1 MAAPLKAAGEEYVC
15 CFREVKYFLYIDEW
29 FYLTAKAGLSLIV
42 QKLAAGRQYRLPIYA
57 FIVSHLLCSRPEK
70 TRAQPQ
76 HTAREEAAGDDAERG
91 AQWVLRRG
99 VGQRAGMSGGGRG
112 AL

>member
-1 MAAPLKAAGEEYVC
+1 MVAPLKAAGEEYVC

-42 QKLAAGRQYRLPIYA
+42 QKLAAGRQHRLPIKRYS
-57 FIVSHLLCSRPEK
+57 ISHLLCSRPEK

-76 HTAREEAAGDDAERG
+76 HTTSKEAAGDAGERRTQWALWRG
-91 AQWVLRRG
+91 AMK
-99 VGQRAGMSGGGRG
+99 RAGMSGAGRG

>member
-42 QKLAAGRQYRLPIYA
+42 QKLAAGRQHRLPEYA
-57 FIVSHLLCSRPEK
+57 FIVSHLLCGRPEK

-76 HTAREEAAGDDAERG
+76 HNARKEAAGDASERRT
-91 AQWVLRRG
+91 QWVLWRG
-99 VGQRAGMSGGGRG
+99 ARKRASMSGAGRG